1 MTCYRCGAEIDPME
15 RAGKILVDKW
25 LCEVCLEK
33 AEKCVPRED
42 YEGGNRH
49 HAQDALETVGEY

>member
-25 LCEVCLEK
+25 LCEICLEK
-33 AEKCVPRED
+33 AEKCAPRED
-42 YEGGNRH
+42 YEGGNN
-49 HAQDALETVGEY
+49 AIYKDDEP